1 MSLPTPEGDTT
12 VLVVDDHE
20 LIRQGLVGAFGR
32 EPGMTVV
39 GEAATVTEALKV
51 YQEQGPQVVVTD
63 LQLPDGTGLDII
75 RAIRRDNQQAGL
87 VVVTM
92 HSGDDQIFAAMEAGA
107 SAFVGKDAPSAEV
120 VKAAKHAV
128 VSPRSFLCAGL
139 VGAMMRRASAESTR
153 LSDREHQVL
162 VLLADGLGAGQIAQQ
177 LYLSESTAKSHI
189 ARIYQKLGASNRAQA
204 LVTAMRIGLLSS
216 LPSRDLARLGALER
230 LGGLRTVRPAS
241 FGVFLRRQVRPG
253 NHSPKGLLDIE
264 RSPDEVEAPIRE
276 DFSPEAPGLL
286 GTHIPFHTGD
296 KEMLD
301 YLRIMLNAR
310 LAKMDERG
318 ASAVEYGLLV
328 AGIAAVIVAI
338 VFVLGGNLQGAFSN
352 TNASIAGSN

>member
-1 MSLPTPEGDTT
+1 MTATTPDGDVR

-20 LIRQGLVGAFGR
+20 LIRQGLVGAFAR
-32 EPGMTVV
+32 EDGMSVV
-39 GEAATVTEALKV
+39 GEAATVTQALKV
-51 YQEQGPQVVVTD
+51 YEERRPQVVVTD

-75 RAIRRDNQQAGL
+75 RAIRKETQQVGL

-92 HSGDDQIFAAMEAGA
+92 HSGDEQIFAAMEAGA

-120 VKAAKHAV
+120 VKAARHAV

-139 VGAMMRRASAESTR
+139 VGAMMRRQSAESTR

-216 LPSRDLARLGALER
+216 LPSRDI
-230 LGGLRTVRPAS
+230 
-241 FGVFLRRQVRPG
+241 
-253 NHSPKGLLDIE
+253 HD
-264 RSPDEVEAPIRE
+264 
-276 DFSPEAPGLL
+276 
-286 GTHIPFHTGD
+286 
-296 KEMLD
+296 
-301 YLRIMLNAR
+301 
-310 LAKMDERG
+310 
-318 ASAVEYGLLV
+318 
-328 AGIAAVIVAI
+328 
-338 VFVLGGNLQGAFSN
+338 
-352 TNASIAGSN
+352 